1 MQDSLPSTDLYS
13 YFKGDKGNSW
23 ISTKLGNC
31 EGNHGVIWNPFL
43 NEKREV
49 PISIKN
55 KSDDEPSL
63 VAVKTIPSIKSKMFR
78 LAVALELVSDSNED
92 DSDHTINGSGILSNI
107 WIINNIYIYIYIYT
121 HTYKY
126 IHIYVYTYIPNK
138 TDEHN
143 ISIILIQHA
152 LTAIT
157 IMALWQPTHLGC
169 AECASQVYGLP

>member
-1 MQDSLPSTDLYS
+1 M
-13 YFKGDKGNSW
+13 K
-23 ISTKLGNC
+23 
-31 EGNHGVIWNPFL
+31 
-43 NEKREV
+43 KREV

-121 HTYKY
+121 Y
-126 IHIYVYTYIPNK
+126 I
-138 TDEHN
+138 
-143 ISIILIQHA
+143 
-152 LTAIT
+152 
-157 IMALWQPTHLGC
+157 
-169 AECASQVYGLP
+169 